1 MATYLYLTWTRTWTS
16 SRLKEMCKLWRDDDV
31 LRWKCRDRDTGLRR
45 DQRHEAQQQV
55 LVHGSFPFNWELFPF
70 PIKETLKIH
79 KKISLR
85 HSVFWRNF
93 IFSLLYNNLTQCVFV
108 FYLRWTEKYLIE
120 SCVNQFKRFSSVFF
134 LSLSLSLSLINKE
147 RERLRRCCYITL
159 LNLLSKTICSNLHT
173 KES

>member
-16 SRLKEMCKLWRDDDV
+16 SRLEEMCKLWRDDDV
-31 LRWKCRDRDTGLRR
+31 LRWKCRDRDTGLGR

-70 PIKETLKIH
+70 PIKKTLKIT
-79 KKISLR
+79 KKFLSVTRYSEEIS
-85 HSVFWRNF
+85 F
-93 IFSLLYNNLTQCVFV
+93 FSLLYNNLTQCVFV
-108 FYLRWTEKYLIE
+108 FYRRWTEKYLIE

-134 LSLSLSLSLINKE
+134 LSLSLSLINKE
-147 RERLRRCCYITL
+147 RERLRCCCYITL
-159 LNLLSKTICSNLHT
+159 LNLLSKTICSNLQT